1 MQITQIGR
9 IGPWAILVQP
19 WPSYD
24 TTGPWW
30 DVRVKHDDAK
40 GAYWLNWNGHRLAR
54 SRALSN
60 IESRNPGL
68 IGEVHETLKTWY
80 TQQAA
85 IEDAVGIA

>member
-60 IESRNPGL
+60 IESRNPDL
-68 IGEVHETLKTWY
+68 TGEVHETLKTWY